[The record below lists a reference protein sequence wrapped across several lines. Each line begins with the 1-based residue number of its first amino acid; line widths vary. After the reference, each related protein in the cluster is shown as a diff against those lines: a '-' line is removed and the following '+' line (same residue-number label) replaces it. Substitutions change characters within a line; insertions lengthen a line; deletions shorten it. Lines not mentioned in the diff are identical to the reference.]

1 MAMPVLLTLNGS
13 QISLSHPFLR
23 SDAFPEYTVS
33 HAPHRTDKHVLQ
45 SVELLYLTGL
55 LQDLDKV
62 DTDRRVRV
70 NLRRAKTVTSRCRV
84 GICGRSGRKS
94 SRWGRRIKRREREDE
109 LV

>member
-1 MAMPVLLTLNGS
+1 MAMSVLFTLDGS

-23 SDAFPEYTVS
+23 SDPFPEYTIR

-55 LQDLDKV
+55 LQNLDKV

-70 NLRRAKTVTSRCRV
+70 NLRRAKTVTLRCRV
-84 GICGRSGRKS
+84 GGRSGRKS
-94 SRWGRRIKRREREDE
+94 SRWGRGIKRREREDE